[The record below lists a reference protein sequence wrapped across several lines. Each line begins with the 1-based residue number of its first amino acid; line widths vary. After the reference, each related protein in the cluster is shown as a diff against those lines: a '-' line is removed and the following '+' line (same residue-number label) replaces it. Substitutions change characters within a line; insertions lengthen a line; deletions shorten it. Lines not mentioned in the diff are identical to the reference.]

1 MGKELKLEYAIA
13 VGAGPFPFDML
24 RYDHC
29 FPASESYSGEMGR
42 DHYNHERVVIVAR
55 YRPQPGHWTVDRWKS
70 FGWELITYNDTD
82 IGFDR
87 FEEAKGAADKVL
99 KECKEA

>member
-13 VGAGPFPFDML
+13 VGSGQFPFDML

-29 FPASESYSGEMGR
+29 FPASESYSSELGR
-42 DHYNHERVVIVAR
+42 DHYQHERVVIVAR
-55 YRPQPGHWTVDRWKS
+55 YAHQPGRWTVDRWKS
-70 FGWELITYNDTD
+70 FGWKLTMYSNTIS
-82 IGFDR
+82 FAR
-87 FEEAKGAADKVL
+87 FEEAKDAADKVL